1 MLPRTLSRVASA
13 VRPALRP
20 AAATLA
26 RPAIRAQPLR
36 LLSTS
41 LPRFEPSA
49 LSTKLG
55 EEIKFETE
63 NGDASA
69 EPDFLKDFKA
79 DGVWKLVDVPG
90 SDEIVLTRTFGN
102 EKYVPSLLPPSRLSL
117 ADQGDHSIRLIFSIS
132 DLDAEHDVEPYV
144 DEEAADAGSGGVG
157 DESVSPSEQAFP
169 VETSITITKPS
180 GGALT
185 IDAVAQ
191 GWSRPFLALS
201 SWRSPISRFVL
212 LTWLTFLDGLFT
224 INNISFY
231 PDADV
236 ALGMTSEDDWKRQ
249 GLYMGPAFDNL
260 DEGVQSEFEQYLEE
274 RGINSALA
282 LFIPDLAEWKE
293 QKEYVSWLKGTKEFL
308 EK

>member
-1 MLPRTLSRVASA
+1 MLARNLIRAARPALSRAT
-13 VRPALRP
+13 VRPALLAVARAP
-20 AAATLA
+20 AAPLPLA
-26 RPAIRAQPLR
+26 RT
-36 LLSTS
+36 LSTS

-55 EEIKFETE
+55 EELNFETE
-63 NGDASA
+63 SGDANA
-69 EPDFLKDFKA
+69 EPEFLQAFKA
-79 DGVWKLVDVPG
+79 EGVWQVVDEQG
-90 SDEIVLTRTFGN
+90 SDEIQLTRSFGN
-102 EKYVPSLLPPSRLSL
+102 E
-117 ADQGDHSIRLIFSIS
+117 SIRMIFSIS
-132 DLDAEHDVEPYV
+132 DLDAEQEVPEAFA
-144 DEEAADAGSGGVG
+144 EEAADAGSGGLG
-157 DESVSPSEQAFP
+157 DEAAAGPSEQNFP

-185 IDAVAQ
+185 IDAIAQ
-191 GWSRPFLALS
+191 
-201 SWRSPISRFVL
+201 
-212 LTWLTFLDGLFT
+212 DGLFT
-224 INNISFY
+224 ISNIAYY

-260 DEGVQSEFEQYLEE
+260 DEGVQTEFEAYLEE

-293 QKEYVSWLKGTKEFL
+293 QKEYVRWLEGTKAFL

>member
-1 MLPRTLSRVASA
+1 MLPRTLSRLAQA
-13 VRPALRP
+13 ARPALRP

-36 LLSTS
+36 LLSSS

-79 DGVWKLVDVPG
+79 EGTWKLVDAAG

-102 EKYVPSLLPPSRLSL
+102 EN
-117 ADQGDHSIRLIFSIS
+117 IRLIFSIS
-132 DLDAEHDVEPYV
+132 DLDAEHDAEPYV
-144 DEEAADAGSGGVG
+144 DEDGADAGSGGVG
-157 DESVSPSEQAFP
+157 DEAVSASEQAFP

-191 GWSRPFLALS
+191 
-201 SWRSPISRFVL
+201 
-212 LTWLTFLDGLFT
+212 DGLFT

-231 PDADV
+231 PDANV

-293 QKEYVSWLKGTKEFL
+293 QKEYVAWLKGTKEFL